1 MMNFI
6 MFAIAIYVALV
17 GASLTLVVLA
27 TSKWYIKRCKEM
39 TKKLMEDTN
48 DEF

>member
-1 MMNFI
+1 MINFI
-6 MFAIAIYVALV
+6 MLVLAIYLALV
-17 GASLTLVVLA
+17 GAALTLVVLA

-39 TKKLMEDTN
+39 TKKLIEDTN